1 MKIVYCTDSIY
12 QLGGIELVTI
22 AKANALA
29 AIPGNQVWIALA
41 DNRFSAITRLKKV
54 SIVDLAVH
62 YYEHDGKGYWH
73 DLKDL
78 WEKRK
83 QHRMRLERILSDINP
98 DVVISTGKATR
109 KFLYKLRLNSNP
121 VFIRELHFS
130 RHYASERA
138 RNWQT
143 WIITKIGEIY
153 DHSCIVKKYDKLVVL
168 TEAEKSGSWAKWDKV
183 VVIPNPLMNQENGH
197 STCVSKIAITAAR
210 LADVKNYKSLI
221 SIWARVI
228 QHHPDWILQI
238 WGEGSERGDLEK
250 RIERLKLHNHVF
262 LMGYTS
268 EVQEQ
273 MAKASLFVLT
283 SRTEGFS
290 LAAIEAMS
298 VGIPAVVYNCPGG
311 IRYVVKDG
319 ETGYLVPMDDEDAFA
334 EKVCTLIENEDLR
347 RTMGQAALKEVEQYR
362 IENITQRWM
371 DLFQEL
377 LDKKRGKRNDVVV

>member
-1 MKIVYCTDSIY
+1 
-12 QLGGIELVTI
+12 
-22 AKANALA
+22 
-29 AIPGNQVWIALA
+29 
-41 DNRFSAITRLKKV
+41 
-54 SIVDLAVH
+54 
-62 YYEHDGKGYWH
+62 
-73 DLKDL
+73 
-78 WEKRK
+78 
-83 QHRMRLERILSDINP
+83 
-98 DVVISTGKATR
+98 
-109 KFLYKLRLNSNP
+109 
-121 VFIRELHFS
+121 
-130 RHYASERA
+130 
-138 RNWQT
+138 
-143 WIITKIGEIY
+143 
-153 DHSCIVKKYDKLVVL
+153 
-168 TEAEKSGSWAKWDKV
+168 
-183 VVIPNPLMNQENGH
+183 
-197 STCVSKIAITAAR
+197 
-210 LADVKNYKSLI
+210 
-221 SIWARVI
+221 
-228 QHHPDWILQI
+228 
-238 WGEGSERGDLEK
+238 
-250 RIERLKLHNHVF
+250 
-262 LMGYTS
+262 MGYTS